1 MSTIHEAV
9 TVGPTDGASEEPTR
23 LLELAVHSADQLL
36 AEARADAERVTA
48 AARAEADQILASARN
63 EAELVLVALKDAQR
77 RVQEDVA
84 LLRQARWARHEQLPE
99 QAPSWLAEGAG
110 TEAG

>member
-23 LLELAVHSADQLL
+23 LLELAVRSADQLL
-36 AEARADAERVTA
+36 AEARADAERVKA

-63 EAELVLVALKDAQR
+63 EAELVLATIEDAQGR
-77 RVQEDVA
+77 IQKDVV
-84 LLRQARWARHEQLPE
+84 LLRQARWARHEQLGDQRPT
-99 QAPSWLAEGAG
+99 WLEEGEG
-110 TEAG
+110 